1 MTHHRPPR
9 PPAQAAFLV
18 APQTPVGAATSGG
31 RRTRGGPSPDGPA
44 GAGGALSAVWT
55 LPALPASVPQARHLL
70 RNALTGWGMRP
81 SAEAELLADEL
92 VTNAVRHGRGPVRL
106 QIRLR
111 RSGERLLLRC
121 EVGDRGSGMPQLR
134 PAGIEDE
141 GGRGLALVAGLS
153 RAWGCA
159 RTRSG
164 KVVWFDMPVEPG

>member
-1 MTHHRPPR
+1 MDHHRSPR
-9 PPAQAAFLV
+9 APAQAAYLV
-18 APQTPVGAATSGG
+18 APQQQAGPAETGC
-31 RRTRGGPSPDGPA
+31 RLTRGGST
-44 GAGGALSAVWT
+44 GAGGSLSAVWT

-70 RNALTGWGMRP
+70 RAALTGWGVAA

-111 RSGERLLLRC
+111 VSGERLLLRC
-121 EVGDRGSGMPQLR
+121 EVGDRGHGMPQLR

-141 GGRGLALVAGLS
+141 GGRGLALVAGLA

-164 KVVWFDMPVEPG
+164 KVVWFDVPVEAC